1 VTHAVCA
8 CDAQRRLWLVSVAGQ
23 QLSGA
28 TLPTLVRAVHLLPA
42 TPTPTQLAERWGL
55 AQLPCFYTSP
65 AHDELLTSAPV
76 SYLIRTSTTSTDSL
90 VLVVRDATG
99 VLRRM
104 LIKQLGPNSWQSGTN
119 APSPVP
125 FAEFLRSLLPPLALP
140 LNDPAR
146 VAAAAAA
153 AAPAGQAAATL
164 EKRAESFRS
173 SRRALTTTD
182 STAPASPTPTQHQ
195 HPLLAQQQAAA
206 PRRGRFNGSES
217 NVYLSV
223 SAALM
228 FAKENADA
236 VRDGTVWVGVARK
249 EALAQVD
256 AKHNDIDG
264 ASLASETYY
273 FYDLDTFGANALL
286 ASMPPGSFLVRLNS
300 TMTQF
305 VLSLARAGGQ
315 VGHVLLV
322 HDAARRTIQAPGGLA
337 YASVR
342 ELVQKTPALTAPL
355 VRAAVDC
362 EFVDCPIELRARP
375 LGMGVGGEVL
385 RGRLLLGG
393 AGAALDVAVKRL
405 VVSSGD
411 GGASDEAEAML
422 KVPPHPHVAR
432 LFGLVLK
439 PLSLV
444 VEFCDGGS
452 LDQLL
457 GIETD
462 APGTV
467 LPMPDCVQLALGIA
481 RGVAHLHEAR
491 IVHRDLA
498 SRNIL
503 IARPL
508 VPKVS
513 DFGMSRV
520 LRADELEVS
529 EKASRGPIKWQ
540 APEQLRGATRVH
552 SYKTDVFSFA
562 VLLTELVNNALPW
575 SAVSNKE
582 AAVLVAVHA
591 KRTPIGPRATPHLRA
606 VIQQCWTQSAA
617 ERPTMARV
625 VELLANPTG
634 HYDTSL
640 NLEQSHTS
648 HYDDV
653 M

>member
-1 VTHAVCA
+1 
-8 CDAQRRLWLVSVAGQ
+8 LWLVSVAGQ

-153 AAPAGQAAATL
+153 APAAQAVATL
-164 EKRAESFRS
+164 EKRAESFRG
-173 SRRALTTTD
+173 SRRA
-182 STAPASPTPTQHQ
+182 ASPTPHQQQQ
-195 HPLLAQQQAAA
+195 HPLLAAA
-206 PRRGRFNGSES
+206 PRRGRFNGSEF

-375 LGMGVGGEVL
+375 LGMASAA
-385 RGRLLLGG
+385 RCC
-393 AGAALDVAVKRL
+393 AGDCCWAARARRSTSP
-405 VVSSGD
+405 SSGWWFR
-411 GGASDEAEAML
+411 
-422 KVPPHPHVAR
+422 VA
-432 LFGLVLK
+432 
-439 PLSLV
+439 
-444 VEFCDGGS
+444 
-452 LDQLL
+452 
-457 GIETD
+457 T
-462 APGTV
+462 A
-467 LPMPDCVQLALGIA
+467 
-481 RGVAHLHEAR
+481 AHQT
-491 IVHRDLA
+491 
-498 SRNIL
+498 
-503 IARPL
+503 RP
-508 VPKVS
+508 
-513 DFGMSRV
+513 R
-520 LRADELEVS
+520 R
-529 EKASRGPIKWQ
+529 
-540 APEQLRGATRVH
+540 
-552 SYKTDVFSFA
+552 
-562 VLLTELVNNALPW
+562 
-575 SAVSNKE
+575 
-582 AAVLVAVHA
+582 
-591 KRTPIGPRATPHLRA
+591 
-606 VIQQCWTQSAA
+606 C
-617 ERPTMARV
+617 
-625 VELLANPTG
+625 
-634 HYDTSL
+634 
-640 NLEQSHTS
+640 
-648 HYDDV
+648 
-653 M
+653 